1 MGVESMDRV
10 FVLMEVLCSNFL
22 LKELTIQELSK
33 RWHRRRTSF
42 LFLLSTD
49 MLKENWL
56 WDRIQYNF

>member
-1 MGVESMDRV
+1 MDRS

-22 LKELTIQELSK
+22 LKGLAIQELLK
-33 RWHRRRTSF
+33 RWHRRWTSF

-49 MLKENWL
+49 MQKENWL

>member
-1 MGVESMDRV
+1 MNRS

-22 LKELTIQELSK
+22 LKGLAIQEFLMC
-33 RWHRRRTSF
+33 WHGKWTSF

-49 MLKENWL
+49 MQKENWL